1 MYPLWLKPYEY
12 IIDNNGRFLHKDK
25 KICQVEMY
33 KNNNDMTPFFFNFG
47 TFIID
52 LTQNKHYSNFG

>member
-1 MYPLWLKPYEY
+1 MSISLIIMADFY
-12 IIDNNGRFLHKDK
+12 I
-25 KICQVEMY
+25 KIRKCQVEMY

>member
-1 MYPLWLKPYEY
+1 MSIY

-33 KNNNDMTPFFFNFG
+33 KNNNDMTPFFFL
-47 TFIID
+47 I
-52 LTQNKHYSNFG
+52 LARS